1 MESLID
7 VARVET
13 TQTRNGNTR
22 YVVSAGDGSEYT
34 TFRPQIGEQAKA
46 FEGRRARVEFH
57 EEERNG
63 FRNVYL
69 DGISAAP
76 DEPCDGDTD
85 PAEVGWRSAVEAAPF
100 LLGEEKQ
107 GEAVDP
113 DELFAK
119 LKPFK
124 DRVEEDI
131 AGSDG

>member
-1 MESLID
+1 MEALVD
-7 VARVET
+7 VAKVET

-22 YVVSAGDGSEYT
+22 YVVRAVDGSEYT

-69 DGISAAP
+69 DGISEAP
-76 DEPCDGDTD
+76 DAGGGEDTD

-100 LLGEEKQ
+100 LLGEEKA

-113 DELFAK
+113 DELFEK

-131 AGSDG
+131 SQSDG